1 MKTLQNKLKLR
12 LEDIEVYKNR
22 IHEQDD
28 EIKKL
33 KSKKEELKGL
43 SDFYD
48 LELSNSGQDIGS
60 IPNTRRFL

>member
-43 SDFYD
+43 S
-48 LELSNSGQDIGS
+48 LE
-60 IPNTRRFL
+60 RE